1 VNSRL
6 PSGLVVLASLGL
18 ILSAN
23 AANQVDFARDI
34 RPILNAKC
42 TGCHGGVKKAGG
54 VSFVYE
60 NQVINFEG
68 ETGNPVV
75 VPNDVDASELFFRIT
90 LPADDIDRMPPAD
103 EHPKGL
109 NEDEIA
115 LFKQWI
121 EEGADWRGHWSFEK
135 PEVSEAPAV
144 KTAKTG
150 IDRFVLARLAKEGLT
165 SSPSAE
171 PARLLRRLSLDL
183 TGLPPTLAELDAFI
197 ADHAEDPDKAIS
209 AAVDERLAR
218 PAFGEKWS
226 TMWLDLVRYA
236 DSRGLGQDGKRNI
249 WPYRDWVVNAFNND
263 MPFDQFTIRQLAG
276 DLLPEPTIDDL
287 IATAAHRNTQTNNEG
302 GTDDEEFRVEA
313 VIDRINTTWQA
324 WGSIT
329 FGCVQC
335 HDHPYEAFH
344 HDDYYEFMAF
354 FNNTADSDLNN
365 DEPLLQVPTD
375 PAKREEA
382 ARLDR
387 EIRDLQTRLWN
398 SGRSLASSVAW
409 TPLAFDNVSTSN
421 NTLIETDEVGGQ
433 HHFFTKGTVQRGPIY
448 RLYPTLPKS
457 GKAITGFKLT
467 VLPTDAEKA
476 LRDSEWG
483 FEVSEL
489 EVELLDEKNEVTK
502 IEFAASVADIP
513 FLPHKPETLIG
524 NSGSGFQAWTRLHH
538 ARELTIIPAEP
549 ITPGEKT
556 LRIRLSNKGFLL
568 GAFPLVIKRGYLEVS
583 SDPALI
589 AFAKSE
595 ERTGMTKNLIALQA
609 ERKKIPSTTLP
620 VMAERHAS
628 ITRPTHVF
636 ARGNFLEKDKAV
648 TAGLPNS
655 LPPLSGGKN
664 PTRLDMAK
672 WWVSGDHPMTSRV
685 FVNRVWEQLFGT
697 GLVATLED
705 FGSSGEKPSHPE
717 LLDYLALKFQND
729 DAWSMKA
736 IVREIVLSST
746 YQQAAKASPELIK
759 RDPANRLLARGPRN
773 RLAAEIL
780 RDQALAI
787 GGLLTEKVGGPPVYP
802 PIPTGV
808 WKPFQAGDKWETPA
822 RGEENRYRRAL
833 YTYTKRSIPFPSMA
847 TFDAPSREFC
857 SPRRLES
864 NTPLQ
869 ALTMLNDE
877 AMTEAAAGLA
887 RRMKYETEGTIA
899 DKLTAGYRI
908 ATARLPSDEK
918 LSELVGLFDKL
929 EAQYASEPE
938 LKKGLAGTADGAAY
952 TIVAQVILNL
962 DEVLTK

>member
-1 VNSRL
+1 M
-6 PSGLVVLASLGL
+6 PLVSLF
-18 ILSAN
+18 SQAH
-23 AANQVDFARDI
+23 AQNQIDFARDI

-42 TGCHGGVKKAGG
+42 TGCHGGVKQAGG

-60 NQVINFEG
+60 NQVVNFEG
-68 ETGNPVV
+68 DTGNPVV
-75 VPNDVDASELFFRIT
+75 VPNNVDASELFFRIT
-90 LPADDIDRMPPAD
+90 LPDDDIDRMPPAD
-103 EHPKGL
+103 EHPQGL
-109 NEDEIA
+109 TENEIA
-115 LFKQWI
+115 LFRQWI
-121 EEGADWRGHWSFEK
+121 EEGADWAGHWSFESPVS
-135 PEVSEAPAV
+135 PELPTIS
-144 KTAKTG
+144 KDQTARSG
-150 IDRFVLARLAKEGLT
+150 IDHFVLARLEKEGLKA
-165 SSPSAE
+165 SPPAQA
-171 PARLLRRLSLDL
+171 ARLLRRLSLDL
-183 TGLPPTLAELDAFI
+183 TGLPPSIEELDTFI
-197 ADHAEDPDKAIS
+197 ADYAQDPDKAIS

-249 WPYRDWVVNAFNND
+249 WPYRDWVVNAFNDD

-276 DLLPEPTIDDL
+276 DLLPEPTINDL

-313 VIDRINTTWQA
+313 VIDRVNTTWQT

-354 FNNTADSDLNN
+354 FNNTADSDLKN
-365 DEPLLQVPTD
+365 DEPLLQVPND
-375 PAKREEA
+375 PSKWEDA

-387 EIRDLQTRLWN
+387 EIRDLQTRLWK
-398 SGRSLASSVAW
+398 SGRKLSQSVSW

-421 NTLIETDEVGGQ
+421 NTIIENEVVDEQ

-448 RLYPTLPKS
+448 RLYPTLPES
-457 GKAITGFKLT
+457 GKSITGFKLT

-476 LRDSEWG
+476 LKDSEWG

-502 IEFAASVADIP
+502 IAFAASIADIP
-513 FLPHKPETLIG
+513 FLPHKPDTLIG
-524 NSGSGFQAWTRLHH
+524 KSGNGFQAWTRMHH

-549 ITPGEKT
+549 IAPGEKT
-556 LRIRLSNKGFLL
+556 LRIRISNKGFLL
-568 GAFPLVIKRGYLEVS
+568 GAFPLVIKRGYFEVS

-595 ERTGMTKNLIALQA
+595 ERSGLTKSLTALQA

-620 VMAERHAS
+620 VMAERHTS

-636 ARGNFLEKDKAV
+636 ARGNFLEKDKSV
-648 TAGLPNS
+648 TAGLPDS
-655 LPPLSGGKN
+655 LPPLSNSKN
-664 PTRLDMAK
+664 PSRLEMAK

-685 FVNRVWEQLFGT
+685 FVNRIWEQLFGT

-717 LLDYLALKFQND
+717 LLDHLALKFQND
-729 DAWSMKA
+729 FAWSVKS
-736 IVREIVLSST
+736 IIREIVNSST
-746 YQQAAKASPELIK
+746 YQQSAKASPELIE

-773 RLAAEIL
+773 RLAAEVL

-787 GGLLTEKVGGPPVYP
+787 GGLLTEKVGGPPVHP

-808 WKPFQAGDKWETPA
+808 WKPFQAGDKWETPK

-857 SPRRLES
+857 NPRRLQS

-887 RRMKYETEGTIA
+887 RRMKYDTEGTVA
-899 DKLTAGYRI
+899 AKLSAGYRI
-908 ATARLPSDEK
+908 ATARPPSSEK
-918 LSELVGLFDKL
+918 LSELVGLFEKL

-938 LKKGLAGTADGAAY
+938 LKKGMAGTADGAAF